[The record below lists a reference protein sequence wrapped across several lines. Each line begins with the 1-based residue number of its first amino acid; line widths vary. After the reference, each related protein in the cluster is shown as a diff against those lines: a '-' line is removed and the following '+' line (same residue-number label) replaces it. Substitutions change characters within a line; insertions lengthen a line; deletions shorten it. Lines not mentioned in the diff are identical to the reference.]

1 MSYQSLSP
9 QDLLGPLNEVEQKNS
24 PKALYVAGDI
34 GIVEE
39 GARVS
44 IVGSRK
50 ASPEGLRRASKLAA
64 LLASRGVIV
73 VMALPRA
80 STLRLTPQPLRTG
93 RTIAVLG
100 TPLDQVYPRQNAALQ
115 EEIMRDHL
123 AVSQYA
129 VGYPVQRK
137 NFPLRNRTM
146 ALISD
151 ATVII
156 EAGNT
161 SGSLSQGWEA
171 LRLGRPLFL
180 AKSVTEDL
188 VPQVARRDASLRGEG
203 SLWITPSRSSSTPS
217 RHGYQRSSMPTFPSK
232 LSYAALLQYS
242 PRGSQPTSVL
252 SKT

>member
-1 MSYQSLSP
+1 MERPITETMSYQSISL
-9 QDLLGPLNEVEQKNS
+9 QDLLGPLNEVEQKNA
-24 PKALYVAGDI
+24 PKTLHMAGDT
-34 GIVEE
+34 GILGE

-50 ASPEGLRRASKLAA
+50 ASPEGLRRASKLAG
-64 LLASRGVIV
+64 LLVGRGIVIV
-73 VMALPRA
+73 SGLAEGIDTAAHTAAINRG
-80 STLRLTPQPLRTG
+80 G

-100 TPLDQVYPRQNAALQ
+100 TPLEQVFPRQNAALQ
-115 EEIMRDHL
+115 DQIMRDHL
-123 AVSQYA
+123 VISQFA
-129 VGYPVQRK
+129 VGQPVQRK

-180 AKSVTEDL
+180 AKSVTED
-188 VPQVARRDASLRGEG
+188 PSLTWPAEMIHYG
-203 SLWITPSRSSSTPS
+203 
-217 RHGYQRSSMPTFPSK
+217 
-232 LSYAALLQYS
+232 AD
-242 PRGSQPTSVL
+242 VL
-252 SKT
+252 SDHAIEEFFDSLPARIPAKLDGTIPF

>member
-1 MSYQSLSP
+1 MNYQSVSP
-9 QDLLGPLNEVEQKNS
+9 QDLFGPLNEVEQKNA
-24 PKALYVAGDI
+24 PKALYVSGNT
-34 GIVEE
+34 GILEE

-50 ASPEGLRRASKLAA
+50 ASPEGLRRASKLAG
-64 LLASRGVIV
+64 LLAGRGIV
-73 VMALPRA
+73 VVSGLAEGIDTAAHTAAMKHG
-80 STLRLTPQPLRTG
+80 G

-123 AVSQYA
+123 AVSQYP

-180 AKSVTEDL
+180 AKSVTED
-188 VPQVARRDASLRGEG
+188 PSLKWPAEMIHYGAE
-203 SLWITPSRSSSTPS
+203 
-217 RHGYQRSSMPTFPSK
+217 
-232 LSYAALLQYS
+232 
-242 PRGSQPTSVL
+242 VL
-252 SKT
+252 SDQTIEELFDSLPARISAKLDDNIPF

>member
-1 MSYQSLSP
+1 MSYQSVSP
-9 QDLLGPLNEVEQKNS
+9 QDLLGPLNEVEQKNA
-24 PKALYVAGDI
+24 PKALYVSGDT
-34 GIVEE
+34 GILEE

-50 ASPEGLRRASKLAA
+50 ASPEGLRRASKLAG
-64 LLASRGVIV
+64 LLAGRDIVIV
-73 VMALPRA
+73 SGLAEGIDTAAHTAAMKHG
-80 STLRLTPQPLRTG
+80 G

-100 TPLDQVYPRQNAALQ
+100 TPLDQVYPRDNAALQ
-115 EEIMRDHL
+115 EKIMRDYL
-123 AVSQYA
+123 AVSQFP

-180 AKSVTEDL
+180 AKSVTED
-188 VPQVARRDASLRGEG
+188 PSLTWPAEMIHYG
-203 SLWITPSRSSSTPS
+203 
-217 RHGYQRSSMPTFPSK
+217 
-232 LSYAALLQYS
+232 AD
-242 PRGSQPTSVL
+242 VL
-252 SKT
+252 SDQILEEFFDALPTRIAARLDGNIPF

>member
-1 MSYQSLSP
+1 MSNQSVSP
-9 QDLLGPLNEVEQKNS
+9 QDLLGPLNEVEQKNA
-24 PKALYVAGDI
+24 PKALYVSGNTSI
-34 GIVEE
+34 LEE

-50 ASPEGLRRASKLAA
+50 ASPEGLRRASKLAG
-64 LLASRGVIV
+64 LLAGRGIV
-73 VMALPRA
+73 VVSGLAEGIDTA
-80 STLRLTPQPLRTG
+80 AHTAAIKHGG

-123 AVSQYA
+123 AVSQYP

-171 LRLGRPLFL
+171 LRLGRSLFL
-180 AKSVTEDL
+180 AKSVTQD
-188 VPQVARRDASLRGEG
+188 PSLKWPAEMIHYGAE
-203 SLWITPSRSSSTPS
+203 
-217 RHGYQRSSMPTFPSK
+217 
-232 LSYAALLQYS
+232 
-242 PRGSQPTSVL
+242 VL
-252 SKT
+252 SDQTIEELFDSLPARISAKLDDNIPF

>member
-1 MSYQSLSP
+1 MSYQSLTP
-9 QDLLGPLNEVEQKNS
+9 QDLFGPLNEVEQKNA
-24 PKALYVAGDI
+24 PRALFVAGDT
-34 GIVEE
+34 GILEE

-50 ASPEGLRRASKLAA
+50 ASAEGLMRASKLAV
-64 LLASRGVIV
+64 LLADRDIV
-73 VMALPRA
+73 VVSGLAEGIDTAAHSSAIKHR
-80 STLRLTPQPLRTG
+80 G

-100 TPLDQVYPRQNAALQ
+100 TPLDQVYPKQNAALQ

-123 AVSQYA
+123 AVSQYP
-129 VGYPVQRK
+129 VGSPIQRK

-156 EAGNT
+156 EAGET

-180 AKSVTEDL
+180 AKSVTED
-188 VPQVARRDASLRGEG
+188 ASVKWPAEMIHYGAE
-203 SLWITPSRSSSTPS
+203 
-217 RHGYQRSSMPTFPSK
+217 
-232 LSYAALLQYS
+232 
-242 PRGSQPTSVL
+242 VL
-252 SKT
+252 SDQTIEEFFDSLPARIPARLDGNIPF